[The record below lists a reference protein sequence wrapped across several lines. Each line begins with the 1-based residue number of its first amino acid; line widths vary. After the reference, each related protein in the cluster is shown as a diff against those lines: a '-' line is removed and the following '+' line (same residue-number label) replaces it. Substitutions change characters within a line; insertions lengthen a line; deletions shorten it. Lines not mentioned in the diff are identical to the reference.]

1 MTAGAKI
8 FMKESLVVT
17 PKAAKLVGD
26 VPKQTEVVVRAEAV
40 REDEDHR
47 DKNSTPDSKR
57 GLEGG
62 LVNVE
67 YDETSNDNA
76 VMATAFDRDNGQ
88 FDEIEKATRTAR
100 IMMM

>member
-67 YDETSNDNA
+67 YDETGNDSA

>member
-40 REDEDHR
+40 REDECW
-47 DKNSTPDSKR
+47 KK
-57 GLEGG
+57 E
-62 LVNVE
+62 LV
-67 YDETSNDNA
+67 SP
-76 VMATAFDRDNGQ
+76 Q
-88 FDEIEKATRTAR
+88 L
-100 IMMM
+100 